1 MCVSS
6 ALPETTLFN
15 ESSITEAPPRPF
27 ICVLC
32 PLSCGPV
39 ISGTCLWMRTASD
52 RTPAIGRRG
61 GRGSDAL
68 SELAAGKDYLV
79 VFELYRLS
87 GSITLQID
95 PSTHKKQNLVW
106 LILRFISERQVC
118 CLLRWMC
125 REARTMMSYFLNHNE
140 YKWPVYVDFT
150 AHIVTP
156 VRDLPKFCSTFSNAY
171 LWCAHLSGLCGL
183 GWLLW
188 GLRLQHESYQEL
200 LRVGDHKSNSIYFQR
215 THFHFA
221 GNYAV
226 FVSDVRMRGQV
237 TASWGLPEL
246 RYKPWDCSGFHLCCF
261 SLYIMSCFTLFL
273 LPPAL
278 IARLALISC
287 TCVSLPCLLSV
298 FCSVCGT
305 SSCLRPLIHCGSPS
319 GFSCIVK
326 LVRFYQTL
334 FFACSHFGFL
344 CLLRLIT
351 GFGLCLPWHN
361 VSIFLSLMHFSTL
374 NPLCASRAYPSQ
386 CLCHIGLSLPLVC
399 SNFRPLFTRLS
410 SPWHLHL
417 VVLFAAKT
425 V

>member
-1 MCVSS
+1 MRVSS
-6 ALPETTLFN
+6 ALPEMTLFI
-15 ESSITEAPPRPF
+15 EFSITEAPPRPF
-27 ICVLC
+27 ICVLS

-52 RTPAIGRRG
+52 RTPAIGRHGGEGIRCSVRTG
-61 GRGSDAL
+61 GRQ
-68 SELAAGKDYLV
+68 
-79 VFELYRLS
+79 RLS
-87 GSITLQID
+87 GCVGALQTQWVHNSANWSIHSQEAESCLID
-95 PSTHKKQNLVW
+95 PEIYLW
-106 LILRFISERQVC
+106 EAG
-118 CLLRWMC
+118 LLSVEMD
-125 REARTMMSYFLNHNE
+125 ARTIMSYFLSHNE

-150 AHIVTP
+150 AHVVTP
-156 VRDLPKFCSTFSNAY
+156 VRDSPKFCSPFSNAY

-183 GWLLW
+183 GCLLW

-237 TASWGLPEL
+237 TASWGLTEL

-261 SLYIMSCFTLFL
+261 SLYFMSSFTLFL

-287 TCVSLPCLLSV
+287 TCVQLPCLLSV

-305 SSCLRPLIHCGSPS
+305 ASCLRPLIPCGSPS
-319 GFSCIVK
+319 GFWCIVK

-351 GFGLCLPWHN
+351 GFGLWLPRHN

-386 CLCHIGLSLPLVC
+386 CLCHVGLNLPLVC
-399 SNFRPLFTRLS
+399 SNFQPLFTRRS